1 MNDVHPIQDS
11 PADMTLIERVH
22 LLECALARLWDQ
34 VWWMNLP
41 DDRRAIYEA
50 DGFKAPIQNF
60 YARFEDVS
68 RGR

>member
-1 MNDVHPIQDS
+1 
-11 PADMTLIERVH
+11 
-22 LLECALARLWDQ
+22 
-34 VWWMNLP
+34 MNLP